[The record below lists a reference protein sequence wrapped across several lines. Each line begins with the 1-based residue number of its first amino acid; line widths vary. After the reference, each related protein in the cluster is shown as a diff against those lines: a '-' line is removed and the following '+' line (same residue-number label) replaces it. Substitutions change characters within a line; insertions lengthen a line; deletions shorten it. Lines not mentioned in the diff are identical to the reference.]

1 MLGDYKDPKQ
11 SYQVASLQLPLRS
24 PVVDQPLL
32 QSFEAA
38 RTICR
43 LPRPLRLEPEVAD
56 EPEWMKLSTVLPSS
70 PNTHAP
76 MLCARTSSQNRSV
89 MLTKERLQVL
99 GLKAG
104 GVVFR
109 DLRAWC
115 DADRL

>member
-1 MLGDYKDPKQ
+1 MRSDIGPGDFKD
-11 SYQVASLQLPLRS
+11 STGRVEIWDLPPFCVTLNF
-24 PVVDQPLL
+24 PMVD
-32 QSFEAA
+32 FENDVGPI
-38 RTICR
+38 RQIPGTHMTR
-43 LPRPLRLEPEVAD
+43 EMPPEVAD

-70 PNTHAP
+70 AP
-76 MLCARTSSQNRSV
+76 VQKPDLLSLHRV
-89 MLTKERLQVL
+89 IERQVL